1 VRHGEAITFPIS
13 AFNHLYGTCVGHLHL
28 REGRLTGA
36 TMNDLFH
43 QFAKR
48 ASDASGSPWA
58 FAISVI
64 VLLAWAV
71 TGPFF
76 HFSDTWQL
84 TINTASSIIPT
95 IMVFLIQ
102 NTQNRDARALHLKIY
117 ELLRIAEGGKSPFIN
132 LQELSDEEVNR
143 LANWL
148 NAVVRSNGSNG

>member
-1 VRHGEAITFPIS
+1 
-13 AFNHLYGTCVGHLHL
+13 
-28 REGRLTGA
+28 
-36 TMNDLFH
+36 MNDLFH

-58 FAISVI
+58 FAISVF
-64 VLLAWAV
+64 VLFVWAV

-102 NTQNRDARALHLKIY
+102 NTQNRDARALHLKID
-117 ELLRIAEGGKSPFIN
+117 ELLRLAEGGKSPFIN
-132 LQELSDEEVNR
+132 LQTLSDDEINQ

-148 NAVVRSNGSNG
+148 SAIIRSNSNSQDTSDSH